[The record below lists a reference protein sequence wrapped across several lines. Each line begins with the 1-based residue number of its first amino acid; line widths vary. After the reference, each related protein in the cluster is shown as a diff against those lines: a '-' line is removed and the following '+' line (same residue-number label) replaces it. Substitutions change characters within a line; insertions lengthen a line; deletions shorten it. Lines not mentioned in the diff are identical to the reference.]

1 MWTQVAQKTMDTW
14 IPNEKHFL
22 GGQYLGTP
30 TINIPD
36 LIPKLAAVMQTLA
49 TSAVAT
55 CYNYYHHK

>member
-1 MWTQVAQKTMDTW
+1 MDTW
-14 IPNEKHFL
+14 IPNEKHFFWG
-22 GGQYLGTP
+22 GGQYLGTA

-36 LIPKLAAVMQTLA
+36 LIPKWAAVMQTLA